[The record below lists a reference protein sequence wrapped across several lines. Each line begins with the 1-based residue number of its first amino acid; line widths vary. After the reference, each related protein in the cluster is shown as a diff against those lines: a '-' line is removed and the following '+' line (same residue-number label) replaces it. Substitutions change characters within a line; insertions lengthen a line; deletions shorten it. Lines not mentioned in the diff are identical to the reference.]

1 MLWKTCYTKKCP
13 GLMLFLTIFK
23 ASLHQPP
30 FALRKR
36 ERERKKECHALQLP
50 PIKSNLVH
58 ALTSISRWAEAKSL
72 SRSLF
77 LTSLIIK
84 GGRGKGGGG
93 MEGSY
98 HVTTTI

>member
-1 MLWKTCYTKKCP
+1 
-13 GLMLFLTIFK
+13 MLFLTIFK

-30 FALRKR
+30 FAFRKR

>member
-1 MLWKTCYTKKCP
+1 MEDLLYQKMSRSHVIPDNIQSKSTSTPLCLQK
-13 GLMLFLTIFK
+13 
-23 ASLHQPP
+23 
-30 FALRKR
+30 